1 MKKLKNNFHNF
12 IFVNCIIFI
21 LISFNT
27 NIFAKS
33 PPPGTGKAD
42 VKANILLMLDNS
54 GSMGWTSYSVNRPL
68 NAFDTV
74 VDSSGDVYV
83 TQYYRHQV
91 KKYNSS
97 GTYLKTIGSYGTGNT
112 NFRYP
117 TSIDVDSNDN
127 IYILDYYNRRI
138 ISYNSSGQ
146 FRCKATIPSST
157 YLYDDLEINSSNV
170 IHITNYFSKRVY
182 QYNASCNKTGEINI
196 DERIGPMAIDS
207 SSNLWFFRM
216 DGSRQMLK
224 YSSNG
229 THLGYQNLTY
239 GCPGGTKATYVT
251 DMEADSSGNVYYTDL
266 YCHAVIKYDTN
277 INYQSKFG
285 S

>member
-12 IFVNCIIFI
+12 IFINCIICI

-54 GSMGWTSYSVNRPL
+54 GSMGWTSYSANRPL

-127 IYILDYYNRRI
+127 I
-138 ISYNSSGQ
+138 
-146 FRCKATIPSST
+146 
-157 YLYDDLEINSSNV
+157 
-170 IHITNYFSKRVY
+170 
-182 QYNASCNKTGEINI
+182 
-196 DERIGPMAIDS
+196 
-207 SSNLWFFRM
+207 
-216 DGSRQMLK
+216 
-224 YSSNG
+224 
-229 THLGYQNLTY
+229 
-239 GCPGGTKATYVT
+239 
-251 DMEADSSGNVYYTDL
+251 
-266 YCHAVIKYDTN
+266 
-277 INYQSKFG
+277 
-285 S
+285 